1 VRKRSVQNE
10 DLIRRVIMFGGFGMT
25 ELIVILVIVLM
36 LFGTK
41 KLRNMGGDLG
51 SAIKGF
57 RKAMAPDEE
66 PKPLEDDRQ
75 ETLTSADHETV
86 NSDVDKQV

>member
-1 VRKRSVQNE
+1 
-10 DLIRRVIMFGGFGMT
+10 MFGGFGMT
-25 ELIVILVIVLM
+25 ELLVILVIVIM

-57 RKAMAPDEE
+57 RKAMASDDEE
-66 PKPLEDDRQ
+66 PKSVEDNGQ
-75 ETLTSADHETV
+75 ATLTNINAESTTAESV
-86 NSDVDKQV
+86 NSEPEKQKQ

>member
-1 VRKRSVQNE
+1 
-10 DLIRRVIMFGGFGMT
+10 MFGGFGMT
-25 ELIVILVIVLM
+25 ELIVILVIVVM

-57 RKAMAPDEE
+57 RKAMASDEE
-66 PKPLEDDRQ
+66 SKTLQNDQQ
-75 ETLTSADHETV
+75 ETLTSTNNDAV
-86 NSDVDKQV
+86 NSESSNKQG

>member
-1 VRKRSVQNE
+1 
-10 DLIRRVIMFGGFGMT
+10 MFGGFGMT
-25 ELIVILVIVLM
+25 ELIVILVIVIM

-57 RKAMAPDEE
+57 KKAMATEEE

-75 ETLTSADHETV
+75 ETLTSTNNDAV
-86 NSDVDKQV
+86 NSEVDAVNSEVNKQG

>member
-1 VRKRSVQNE
+1 
-10 DLIRRVIMFGGFGMT
+10 MFGGFGMT

-57 RKAMAPDEE
+57 RKAMATEEE
-66 PKPLEDDRQ
+66 PKTLEDDRQ
-75 ETLTSADHETV
+75 ETLTSTDNESV
-86 NSDVDKQV
+86 NSEVNKQG

>member
-1 VRKRSVQNE
+1 
-10 DLIRRVIMFGGFGMT
+10 MFGGFGMT
-25 ELIVILVIVLM
+25 ELIVILVIVVM

-57 RKAMAPDEE
+57 RKAMSSDEE
-66 PKPLEDDRQ
+66 PKTLQNDQQ
-75 ETLTSADHETV
+75 ETLTSTNNDAV
-86 NSDVDKQV
+86 NSESSNKQG

>member
-1 VRKRSVQNE
+1 
-10 DLIRRVIMFGGFGMT
+10 MFGGFGMT
-25 ELIVILVIVLM
+25 ELIVILVIVIM

-41 KLRNMGGDLG
+41 KLRTLGGDLG

-57 RKAMAPDEE
+57 RKAMASEEE

-75 ETLTSADHETV
+75 EALTSTDNDSAKTE
-86 NSDVDKQV
+86 VDKQA